1 MKIRLPILFLLILI
15 GTSCQKSISKTEE
28 LNQQISI
35 SFLKDSN
42 ILVDASKD
50 GGVWWSPQSGPGDHQ
65 GYALAEYLRSLGFH
79 VDELSQG
86 AVITDSLL
94 KKYSKIIRCATFFQY
109 SDDELAAYKN
119 FLNKP
124 GAILLLQDHLSY
136 TVNDN
141 LSEMLGLHFVGA
153 VEGTVTN
160 FIPHEITNGVTEL
173 SYIAG
178 SVVTNS
184 ENNSNITVL
193 GTLDK
198 NNYTVMNN
206 SYPFIGE
213 TNNIDAPIMGI
224 LNNYPNTKIFFL
236 GDENGIEYLPQPFT
250 QNLVNWLFK

>member
-1 MKIRLPILFLLILI
+1 MKILLAILFLLVLI
-15 GTSCQKSISKTEE
+15 EISCKKSIPITGE
-28 LNQQISI
+28 LPIS
-35 SFLKDSN
+35 SLNDSN

-50 GGVWWSPQSGPGDHQ
+50 DGVWWSPQSGTGDHQ
-65 GYALAEYLRSLGFH
+65 GHHLARYLRTLGFH
-79 VDELSQG
+79 VDELSPG
-86 AVITDSLL
+86 TIITDSLL
-94 KKYSKIIRCATFFQY
+94 KKYSKIIRSAAFSQY

-124 GAILLLQDHLSY
+124 CALLLLQDHLYYSNA
-136 TVNDN
+136 VNDN

-160 FIPHEITNGVTEL
+160 FVTNEITNGVTEL

-184 ENNSNITVL
+184 ENNPSITVL

-198 NNYTVMNN
+198 NDYTVINN
-206 SYPFIGE
+206 SFPFIGG

-236 GDENGIEYLPQPFT
+236 GDENGIEYAPQPFT
-250 QNLVNWLFK
+250 QNLVNWLF